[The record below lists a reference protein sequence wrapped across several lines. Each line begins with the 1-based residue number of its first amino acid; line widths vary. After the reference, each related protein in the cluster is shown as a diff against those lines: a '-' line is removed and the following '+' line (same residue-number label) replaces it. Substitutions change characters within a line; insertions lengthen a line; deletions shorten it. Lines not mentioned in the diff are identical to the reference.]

1 MDISVRTGTTIVNEN
16 QKWIGNGG
24 MPIGQP
30 RSIVLDR
37 SAFDLDTTFPDG
49 VIPSGIE
56 LALITAT
63 GLYGPYD
70 PEDDPAPTNGTQTM
84 RGHLFASIAYDREST
99 GDLAA
104 ALFWSG
110 EVIEDEL
117 PAASTLDAAGK
128 ADVVNHIAYV

>member
-1 MDISVRTGTTIVNEN
+1 MDVSTRSTSTVNED
-16 QKWIGNGG
+16 QTWVGNGG

-37 SAFDLDTTFPDG
+37 SAFDFDADFTEG
-49 VIPSGIE
+49 HIPSGIE
-56 LALITAT
+56 LAQITAT

-70 PEDDPAPTNGTQTM
+70 AAGAGGLAVM
-84 RGHLFASIAYDREST
+84 AGHLFVSIAVDSNST

-110 EVIEDEL
+110 EVIEANL
-117 PAASTLDAAGK
+117 PAQSTLDAAGK